1 MIVGDRD
8 VTWSDGDGWQ
18 PSEWEVGAEIVP
30 LPSEGGSISM
40 LCILNSL
47 VRMLSFIS

>member
-1 MIVGDRD
+1 MIVGGRD
-8 VTWSDGDGWQ
+8 VTWCDGDGWQ
-18 PSEWEVGAEIVP
+18 PSDCEVGAEIVP

-47 VRMLSFIS
+47 VRMLNFIS